1 MNGTLPQPATNAH
14 ALTLSP
20 DVLPALQAIAEPNR
34 ARIVALLNHGEHCVC
49 DVGDALGLG
58 TALVSHHL
66 RVLRAAGLLRERHSG
81 RWVFYALDLE
91 RLGRLRADLDAL
103 LTPSDSAAAECLCS
117 ACGTKGTPPSTAVID
132 RLPDLLGSLT

>member
-1 MNGTLPQPATNAH
+1 MNGTLPRPPTNAH
-14 ALTLSP
+14 ALTPSP

-66 RVLRAAGLLRERHSG
+66 RVLRAAGLLRERRSG

-91 RLGRLRADLDAL
+91 GLGRLRADLDAL
-103 LTPSDSAAAECLCS
+103 LTPGDSAAAECLCS
-117 ACGTKGTPPSTAVID
+117 ACGTKGTRPSTAAID